1 MITKSDSFYLF
12 LVRGLKRVWFSRK
25 SGSEESSDESSS
37 EESESSSEEESSDED
52 QINDATASNHVDKDK
67 VTSNNV
73 SKNSEQK
80 SNLDLLLDFSDLDA
94 NTPVLTPSLGMHFNF
109 ISTCII

>member
-1 MITKSDSFYLF
+1 MIPKSDSFYLF
-12 LVRGLKRVWFSRK
+12 LVRGLKHVLFSRK

-67 VTSNNV
+67 VNNV

-109 ISTCII
+109 INTCII